1 MAIMAERQE
10 WRGTR
15 AGVRMSFR
23 YDPQPDLDG
32 RRVCWAV
39 RKNGEWIGGRA
50 HTVYDAIQEIEALR

>member
-1 MAIMAERQE
+1 
-10 WRGTR
+10 
-15 AGVRMSFR
+15 MSFR